1 MTQNLSEIKALFSAF
16 GLKPKH
22 RFGQNFLHDAGKMSV
37 IVDAAKIEGGD
48 VVLEVG
54 AGTGSLSC
62 RLLDT
67 GASLIAVE
75 VDSELAPILQQQLVP
90 YGDRA
95 TLLIEDVLSGKH
107 QLNPAVDAA
116 LGKGT
121 EFKLVANLPYNVASP
136 LIGNL
141 VTDYRR
147 MSMAVI
153 SIQREVAERLT
164 ASPGCKAYG
173 PLGILVQAMCLVEQ
187 VTALPPG
194 CFWPRPKVDSLAV
207 RLTRRDKPLTDD
219 PRALARLLQK
229 LFSKRRKQLGTIL
242 GRDRPWPGGVDPSQ
256 RPEQLTVEQLI
267 KLMEL
272 PNSLN

>member
-1 MTQNLSEIKALFSAF
+1 MAQNLSEIKALFRAF
-16 GLKPKH
+16 GLRPKH
-22 RFGQNFLHDAGKMSV
+22 RFGQNFLHDTGKMSA
-37 IVDAAKIEGGD
+37 IVDAAEIKSGD

-54 AGTGSLSC
+54 AGTASLSC
-62 RLLDT
+62 RMLDA

-75 VDSELAPILQQQLVP
+75 VDEELTPILQQQLAP

-95 TLLIEDVLSGKH
+95 TLLIEDVLSSKH
-107 QLNPAVDAA
+107 QLSPAVDAA
-116 LGKGT
+116 LAQSA

-136 LIGNL
+136 LIGDL

-147 MSMAVI
+147 MSMAVV

-173 PLGILVQAMCLVEQ
+173 PLGIVVQAMCRVEQ

-194 CFWPRPKVDSLAV
+194 CFWPRPKVDSLAI
-207 RLTRRDKPLTDD
+207 RLTRRNKPLTND
-219 PRALARLLQK
+219 PKALSRMLQK
-229 LFSKRRKQLGTIL
+229 LFSKRRKQLGSIL
-242 GRDRPWPGGVDPSQ
+242 GRDRLWPDGVDPSQ

-267 KLMEL
+267 ELMEL
-272 PNSLN
+272 PNCLN

>member
-1 MTQNLSEIKALFSAF
+1 MAQNLSQIKALLGAF
-16 GLKPKH
+16 GLRPKH
-22 RFGQNFLHDAGKMSV
+22 RFGQNFLHDAGKMSA
-37 IVDAAKIEGGD
+37 IVDAARINSGD

-54 AGTGSLSC
+54 AGTASLSC
-62 RLLDT
+62 LLLDA

-75 VDSELAPILQQQLVP
+75 VDDDLAPILQQQLAP

-95 TLLIEDVLSGKH
+95 KLLIEDVLSGKH

-116 LGKGT
+116 LDQVA

-141 VTDYRR
+141 VTDYQR
-147 MSMAVI
+147 MSMAVV
-153 SIQREVAERLT
+153 SIQREVADRLA

-173 PLGILVQAMCLVEQ
+173 PLGILVQAMCRIEQ
-187 VTALPPG
+187 ITMLPPG

-219 PRALARLLQK
+219 PRALSGMLQSCFRNAENNWAPYSAETGPGPK
-229 LFSKRRKQLGTIL
+229 ASSRRSDLSSW
-242 GRDRPWPGGVDPSQ
+242 RSS
-256 RPEQLTVEQLI
+256 
-267 KLMEL
+267 
-272 PNSLN
+272 N